1 LKALFKMNEVMDKK
15 EKMVPELRFKEFKEK
30 WSVIPNPIKIQS
42 GVAYAMNDYVEHGA
56 LLVQG
61 FNIGPGYL
69 KIDEPYYISTLLD
82 RKHVEVKNRDI
93 LLALNRPIT
102 NGKLKICQY
111 TLEKPAF
118 LYQRAGKLVF
128 NVNRLTGNFIY
139 QYLRTPQLLKKI
151 LLELVGSDQPY
162 IRSDLFEVIKIKFPS
177 LPEQQKI
184 ANFLSAVD
192 QKIQQLQ
199 RKKELLTQY
208 KKGMMQKLFNQEIRF
223 KPDPTEASGDEQ
235 GNDFP
240 EWEEK
245 KLGEVCTVNPKVLNL
260 PQNFNYIDLES
271 VSKGQLTQ
279 RKRIDLEEAPSRAQR
294 YLSRNDILY
303 QTVRPYQMNN
313 YFFDLKGEYVA
324 STGYA
329 QLRPVEN
336 PIFLYQKIHDQNFVN
351 KVLVRCTGTSYPA
364 INSKDLAKIKIE
376 FPSLPEQQKIANF
389 LSALD
394 EKVAQVGQQI
404 EQAQR
409 FKKGLLQKMFV

>member
-1 LKALFKMNEVMDKK
+1 
-15 EKMVPELRFKEFKEK
+15 
-30 WSVIPNPIKIQS
+30 
-42 GVAYAMNDYVEHGA
+42 
-56 LLVQG
+56 
-61 FNIGPGYL
+61 
-69 KIDEPYYISTLLD
+69 
-82 RKHVEVKNRDI
+82 
-93 LLALNRPIT
+93 
-102 NGKLKICQY
+102 
-111 TLEKPAF
+111 
-118 LYQRAGKLVF
+118 
-128 NVNRLTGNFIY
+128 
-139 QYLRTPQLLKKI
+139 
-151 LLELVGSDQPY
+151 
-162 IRSDLFEVIKIKFPS
+162 LFEVIKIKFPS